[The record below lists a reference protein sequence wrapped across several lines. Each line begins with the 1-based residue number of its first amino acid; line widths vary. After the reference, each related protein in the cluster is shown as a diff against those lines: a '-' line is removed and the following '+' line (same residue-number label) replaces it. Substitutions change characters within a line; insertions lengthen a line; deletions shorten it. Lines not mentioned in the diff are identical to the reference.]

1 MLISHFILSDAENT
15 QQIVQFGL
23 MVLEELRKGNSAAS
37 SGDLH
42 LKRLSVNKLTF
53 HSSILS
59 RIMEVTINKELKVE
73 LTRLITCTSQFL
85 ESNRITG
92 YSMVETAPVGPGLLG
107 MERRWCPNSEVR
119 EQGGAAGNTT
129 AKSENKG

>member
-1 MLISHFILSDAENT
+1 
-15 QQIVQFGL
+15 

-59 RIMEVTINKELKVE
+59 RIMEVTINEELKVE

-107 MERRWCPNSEVR
+107 TIPPSIS
-119 EQGGAAGNTT
+119 GGRPEYVLPMGYINNCRKAGMTLAAI
-129 AKSENKG
+129 A